1 LNYNGNPEKNRLN
14 VNNSDKDM
22 PFSEKT
28 KKKFVYNNSY
38 NSVSNDSDNKFTNE
52 ENTIIVYGEE
62 ETTKII
68 LQALNNSQER
78 WDNYA
83 NSKGPTI
90 AMGLEKLRKGMK
102 NAYSRGVKI
111 RYISEITPN
120 NINYCK
126 ELMKIAEVRHLDNS
140 KGGMAVSE
148 TEYIA
153 TAHLQEAKPVQ
164 HLIYSNSK
172 EIVEQQQLV
181 FESFWNNSISAEKRI
196 KEIEEGYERIETR
209 VFDNWFE
216 IYEKI
221 KSLTKNSEEIL
232 VYSNMGLLRLVYDS
246 LFDIYQEIMDKYDK
260 GYHKGVRWITSIS
273 SKEDLETVKLFMD
286 IGIKIRVIKNLY
298 PINYM
303 ICDKVFFFKC

>member
-1 LNYNGNPEKNRLN
+1 A
-14 VNNSDKDM
+14 
-22 PFSEKT
+22 
-28 KKKFVYNNSY
+28 Y
-38 NSVSNDSDNKFTNE
+38 NSSSISNNIDNSFIE
-52 ENTIIVYGEE
+52 ESTKIVYGEE
-62 ETTKII
+62 ETTKTI
-68 LQALNNSQER
+68 LHALNNSQER
-78 WDNYA
+78 WDTYA

-90 AMGLEKLRKGMK
+90 AMGLEPLRKGIK
-102 NAYSRGVKI
+102 NAYSRGIKI

-126 ELMKIAEVRHLDNS
+126 ELMKMAEVRHLDNS

-164 HLIYSNSK
+164 HLIYSN
-172 EIVEQQQLV
+172 
-181 FESFWNNSISAEKRI
+181 A
-196 KEIEEGYERIETR
+196 KEIEEGYDRIETR

-232 VYSNMGLLRLVYDS
+232 VCSNVGLLRIVYDS
-246 LFDIYQEIMDKYDK
+246 LFDVYQDIMDKYDK

-286 IGIKIRVIKNLY
+286 IGIKIRIIKNLY

-303 ICDKVFFFKC
+303 ICDKVFFSNVD